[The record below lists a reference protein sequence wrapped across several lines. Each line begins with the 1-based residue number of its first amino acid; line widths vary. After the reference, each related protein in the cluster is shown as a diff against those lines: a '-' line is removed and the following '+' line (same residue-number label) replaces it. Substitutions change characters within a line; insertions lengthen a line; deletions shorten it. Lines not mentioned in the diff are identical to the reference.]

1 MALTSLTIVRR
12 SLTARRFST
21 AMTAASVAVAV
32 AMLLVLLGMRDS
44 ARRAFARGSG
54 NMHLLVTAEDSPL
67 VSILNGVFYARAPAR
82 ALTWTQRERI
92 ALDPRVAFA
101 VPVQQ
106 GDSYRGFP
114 VVGTLPEFFTAFSP
128 DPGFD
133 AGTAPPPRPAWPF
146 AAGAPFTKA
155 FDLVLGS
162 QVWSATGLTVGD
174 HIHLA
179 HGRSGDDGSAAHV
192 HDEFSFDVVG
202 LLGPT
207 GTPHDRA
214 IFTHL
219 DGAWIVHATEKRERE
234 EAEAG
239 GAPEPGAPAEPGH
252 EEEDAEH
259 ADEAGGEH
267 HHEAALRVEDLT
279 PDDKLITGIYVRGVT
294 RDGST
299 VSASIPAV
307 ASELRRD
314 PRLTV
319 AEPAA
324 EIDRLF
330 RIVGQVDQVLLAMA
344 AVVMVSSGVSILLAL
359 YNSMEQRRRQI
370 AVLRVLGCSARRIA
384 GIVIMEAVAIGL
396 LGAAVGVA
404 VSAGG
409 TRVVA
414 EVMHRR
420 LGLVIESSVSPILL
434 AGVVGGAILL
444 AAVAGLIPAVMAYR
458 TGVAKNLRPL
468 G

>member
-12 SLTARRFST
+12 SLTARLFST
-21 AMTAASVAVAV
+21 GMTAASVAVAV

-92 ALDPRVAFA
+92 DRDPRVSYAI
-101 VPVQQ
+101 PVQQ

-114 VVGTLPEFFTAFSP
+114 VVGTLPEFLTRFSP
-128 DPGFD
+128 DPDFD
-133 AGTAPPPRPAWPF
+133 AATATGPAWPF

-155 FDLVLGS
+155 FELVLGY
-162 QVWSATGLTVGD
+162 QVWSATGLKVGD

-179 HGRSGDDGSAAHV
+179 HGRSEDDGSAAHV

-207 GTPHDRA
+207 GTAHDRA

-239 GAPEPGAPAEPGH
+239 GAAEPGH
-252 EEEDAEH
+252 AEEEDAH
-259 ADEAGGEH
+259 AHEEGEEP
-267 HHEAALRVEDLT
+267 HHEPALRVEDLT
-279 PDDKLITGIYVRGVT
+279 PEEKLLTGIYVRGVT
-294 RDGST
+294 REDSS

-319 AEPAA
+319 AEPAP

-330 RIVGQVDQVLLAMA
+330 QIVGQVDQILVAMA

-370 AVLRVLGCSARRIA
+370 AVLRVLGCSALRIA

-396 LGAAVGVA
+396 IGAAIGVAIAAVGAWLVA
-404 VSAGG
+404 S
-409 TRVVA
+409 
-414 EVMHRR
+414 EMNRR

-434 AGVVGGAILL
+434 AGVIFGAVLL

>member
-12 SLTARRFST
+12 SLAARRFST

-67 VSILNGVFYARAPAR
+67 VSILNGVFYARAPSR
-82 ALTWTQRERI
+82 PLTWTQRERI

-114 VVGTLPEFFTAFSP
+114 VVGTLPEFFTRFSP

-133 AGTAPPPRPAWPF
+133 AAKAGGPAWPF

-155 FDLVLGS
+155 FDLVLGHR
-162 QVWSATGLTVGD
+162 VWTTTGLKVGD

-234 EAEAG
+234 EAQGGGAG
-239 GAPEPGAPAEPGH
+239 GAAQPEH
-252 EEEDAEH
+252 TEDEH
-259 ADEAGGEH
+259 ADEEGEEH
-267 HHEAALRVEDLT
+267 HHEPALRVEDLT
-279 PDDKLITGIYVRGVT
+279 ADEKLITGIYVRGVT
-294 RDGST
+294 REDSS

-330 RIVGQVDQVLLAMA
+330 QIVGQVDQVLVAMA

-370 AVLRVLGCSARRIA
+370 AVLRVLGCSAMRIA
-384 GIVIMEAVAIGL
+384 RIVLMEAVAIGVI
-396 LGAAVGVA
+396 GAAIGVA
-404 VSAGG
+404 VSAAGAWL
-409 TRVVA
+409 VA
-414 EVMHRR
+414 SEMNRR

-434 AGVVGGAILL
+434 AGVVAGAVVL